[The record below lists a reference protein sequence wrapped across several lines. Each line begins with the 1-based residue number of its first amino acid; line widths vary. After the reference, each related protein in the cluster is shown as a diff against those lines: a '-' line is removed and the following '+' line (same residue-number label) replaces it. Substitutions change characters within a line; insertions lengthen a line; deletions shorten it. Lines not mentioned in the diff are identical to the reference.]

1 MSTNFAERVKE
12 RRLELEL
19 SQSALAKRAKVSQG
33 TIAQIELGHSQG
45 SGKIVDLAFALGVS
59 PEWLLYGKNPPTELA
74 KSTDTQT
81 SFDFVTNSNSGM
93 GLKKKY
99 CASKSWDFEYLEF
112 ISAPDESMSPTIT
125 IFDDVI
131 FNRLETTKQ
140 ENAIF
145 VIKRASGS
153 VIIRRLI
160 LDVAQKWIYR
170 SDNLD
175 KTRYS
180 DVFANEGDVILGR
193 VVWRGG
199 NSPFNI

>member
-1 MSTNFAERVKE
+1 MGRNFAERVKE
-12 RRLELEL
+12 RRVELEL
-19 SQSALAKRAKVSQG
+19 SQNALAKRAKVTQG

-59 PEWLLYGKNPPTELA
+59 PEWLLYGKNPPPEPIPVVKNEA
-74 KSTDTQT
+74 DAEFISATD
-81 SFDFVTNSNSGM
+81 SNAA
-93 GLKKKY
+93 LRKKY
-99 CASKSWDFEYLEF
+99 CSSKNWDFDYLEF
-112 ISAPDESMSPTIT
+112 IKAPDESMSPTIT

-131 FNRLETTKQ
+131 FNRLETSKQ

-145 VIKRASGS
+145 VIKRASGT
-153 VIIRRLI
+153 VLIRRLI
-160 LDVAQKWIYR
+160 LDPAHRWIYR

-180 DVFANEGDVILGR
+180 DFFESSGDVILGK

-199 NSPFNI
+199 DNSFN

>member
-59 PEWLLYGKNPPTELA
+59 PEWLLYGKNPPIELA

-81 SFDFVTNSNSGM
+81 SSDFVTSSNSGM
-93 GLKKKY
+93 GLKKNF
-99 CASKSWDFEYLEF
+99 CISKHWDFKYLEF

-153 VIIRRLI
+153 TIIRRLI
-160 LDVAQKWIYR
+160 LDVAQQWIYR